1 MDKGYDVKEW
11 TRDMMSITIFH
22 AKNRWSVLWTAA
34 LSICFLGNMFQPV
47 HGFTAGT
54 TFRVVPA
61 PQGQHFRSNF
71 VRPYLDVLCPHALSA
86 SRTDEPSHVP
96 GSSFGVTFG
105 VGEREGRRNILVKIS
120 AMALA
125 YTASSADAEN
135 EAIASAREWRE
146 KTLVIPLQDCGGAY
160 CVQYLVDNRG
170 PFRAVI
176 DTGSPFLT
184 VAGSCTERWGC
195 YKPSL
200 VGERTLYSDT
210 IEVYAGKEGPVNWR
224 QGLISFLNGTDE
236 NGEEWGARAY
246 TSYQDYAQKLRGGR
260 MKREEYRAETT
271 YRVRGQVGA
280 RKVVFG
286 VLSDG
291 RPRSVWM

>member
-1 MDKGYDVKEW
+1 MRNILMFSAV
-11 TRDMMSITIFH
+11 
-22 AKNRWSVLWTAA
+22 TAM
-34 LSICFLGNMFQPV
+34 SICFLCNMFQPV
-47 HGFTAGT
+47 HGFMLVTH
-54 TFRVVPA
+54 
-61 PQGQHFRSNF
+61 GQHFMRSNF
-71 VRPYLDVLCPHALSA
+71 VGLFMSK
-86 SRTDEPSHVP
+86 TDKPSHVP
-96 GSSFGVTFG
+96 GSSFGVTCG
-105 VGEREGRRNILVKIS
+105 VGEREREGRRKILVKIS
-120 AMALA
+120 AMLGLA
-125 YTASSADAEN
+125 YKASSADAEN
-135 EAIASAREWRE
+135 ADAENEAIESAREWRE
-146 KTLVIPLQDCGGAY
+146 QTLVIPLQECGGSY
-160 CVQYLVDNRG
+160 CVQYLIDNRG

-224 QGLISFLNGTDE
+224 QGLISFVNGTDE

-246 TSYQDYAQKLRGGR
+246 TSYQNYAQKLRGGR

-291 RPRSVWM
+291 RPCSVCM

>member
-1 MDKGYDVKEW
+1 MPLYEDSKMKYSGLW
-11 TRDMMSITIFH
+11 TL
-22 AKNRWSVLWTAA
+22 LWTA
-34 LSICFLGNMFQPV
+34 LSIFFLGNMFQPV
-47 HGFTAGT
+47 HGLML
-54 TFRVVPA
+54 A
-61 PQGQHFRSNF
+61 PQGRHFMRSNF
-71 VRPYLDVLCPHALSA
+71 VRPYLDVLCPHVLFA

-105 VGEREGRRNILVKIS
+105 VGEREREGRRNILVKIS

-125 YTASSADAEN
+125 YIASSADAEN
-135 EAIASAREWRE
+135 EAIKSAREWRE
-146 KTLVIPLQDCGGAY
+146 KTLVIPLQDCGGSY
-160 CVQYLVDNRG
+160 CIQYLIDNRG

-184 VAGSCTERWGC
+184 VAGSCTQRWGC

-224 QGLISFLNGTDE
+224 QGLISFVNGTDE